1 MNKIEN
7 EYQLVEVVQRLIVNL
22 KKSTNE
28 VRRDKERLQI
38 AVRGGQRKAIDVIS
52 KRKTLI
58 TEESEKIFMDFK
70 ETLHGP
76 INNNLNLNL
85 TGFGGGGCHSSRS

>member
-1 MNKIEN
+1 
-7 EYQLVEVVQRLIVNL
+7 V
-22 KKSTNE
+22 NE

-38 AVRGGQRKAIDVIS
+38 TVRGEQRRAIEVRN

-70 ETLHGP
+70 ETIQPAAGAY
-76 INNNLNLNL
+76 
-85 TGFGGGGCHSSRS
+85 SSRSHLHTPKGSTAQLFKH